1 MQNWKANKGPHFLLD
16 NSNPNRQYYCLLI
29 VRPILFV
36 SIDHLGYQERAVSAG
51 GVSSANDVTATAE
64 VATSSD
70 GGASKYCVH
79 QYYRSN
85 QKAALRISH
94 FHMGREETLK

>member
-1 MQNWKANKGPHFLLD
+1 MSFAIYRYAKLEGKQVPHFLLD

-36 SIDHLGYQERAVSAG
+36 SIDHL
-51 GVSSANDVTATAE
+51 
-64 VATSSD
+64 SSD
-70 GGASKYCVH
+70 GGASKYCLH

-94 FHMGREETLK
+94 LHMGRERNIRNIIVTFKLNGR